1 MSIVELLDEHDYSDE
16 VRTWDKKVREYTRAP
31 AMTPYVKAAAHHLP
45 YLQNMASEHIY
56 VMPTRKLRRQ
66 LKETIAVAVSMVN
79 NCRYCIVAHARLLSK
94 MFSVTDAELVE
105 LTSAVAHISGLNRFE
120 TAILSGGAEPLFD
133 PRPKEDVPLL
143 GEIEEALGVLPIYYQ
158 AMANDPSFL
167 DSVWAREKATMFSG
181 SLKRLDKEFVAFVT
195 SIVNVAGYS
204 TRLHKQILE
213 GLGAT
218 QDELFEA
225 LEVTEI
231 FHKNN
236 KFTEG
241 LQLEPGLWGRN

>member
-45 YLQNMASEHIY
+45 YMASEHIY

-120 TAILSGGAEPLFD
+120 TAILSGG
-133 PRPKEDVPLL
+133 
-143 GEIEEALGVLPIYYQ
+143 
-158 AMANDPSFL
+158 
-167 DSVWAREKATMFSG
+167 
-181 SLKRLDKEFVAFVT
+181 
-195 SIVNVAGYS
+195 
-204 TRLHKQILE
+204 
-213 GLGAT
+213 
-218 QDELFEA
+218 
-225 LEVTEI
+225 
-231 FHKNN
+231 
-236 KFTEG
+236 
-241 LQLEPGLWGRN
+241 